1 MQRYDKLTGGACVNQ
16 SDISNIR
23 RVIQTL
29 KFENKTHLSRQD
41 IDRIIQELEL
51 NRDYR
56 LADYVRSM
64 DPAAVSAL
72 LR

>member
-1 MQRYDKLTGGACVNQ
+1 MNQ
-16 SDISNIR
+16 ADVANIR
-23 RVIQTL
+23 RAIQAL
-29 KFENKTHLSRQD
+29 KFETKTHLSRQD